1 MKTTLS
7 DLVISLLDLL
17 EAEGRALRSAVLHV
31 GLGLGL
37 LVIAV
42 GMLMVSMAF
51 LLWSAYQFVSLW
63 LGPGVAALAMSL
75 LALLIALLIM
85 YLVKWLNR

>member
-7 DLVISLLDLL
+7 DLVIALLDLL
-17 EAEGRALRSAVLHV
+17 EAEGRALRSAVLRV

-37 LVIAV
+37 LMVAI
-42 GMLMVSMAF
+42 GMVLVSLAF
-51 LLWSAYQFVSLW
+51 LLWSAYQFVALW
-63 LGPGVAALAMSL
+63 YGPTVAALVMSM
-75 LALLIALLIM
+75 LALLIALLIL

>member
-7 DLVISLLDLL
+7 DLVIALLDLL
-17 EAEGRALRSAVLHV
+17 EAEGRSLRSAVLRV

-37 LVIAV
+37 LTIAV
-42 GMLMVSMAF
+42 VMLLVSMAF

-63 LGPGVAALAMSL
+63 LGPTLAALAMSL
-75 LALLIALLIM
+75 LALVLALLVV

>member
-7 DLVISLLDLL
+7 DLVIALLDLL
-17 EAEGRALRSAVLHV
+17 EAEGRALRSSTLRV

-42 GMLMVSMAF
+42 GMLMVSAAF

-63 LGPGVAALAMSL
+63 LEPALAALAMSL
-75 LALLIALLIM
+75 LALLIALLIV

>member
-7 DLVISLLDLL
+7 DLVIALLDLL
-17 EAEGRALRSAVLHV
+17 EAEGRALRSSALRV

-42 GMLMVSMAF
+42 GMLMVSAAF
-51 LLWSAYQFVSLW
+51 LLWSAYQVVSLW
-63 LGPGVAALAMSL
+63 LGPASAALAMSL
-75 LALLIALLIM
+75 LALLIALLIV